1 MKRYVKNGIE
11 VKIPTRIINN
21 KEFPLFSNKLMEKLG
36 YKIKNVDNNEV
47 IQEREKV
54 IDNNIIKQQ
63 REIAYKTHSDK
74 YFIAYQAY
82 KELGETEKALEMKK
96 LWLKERNNINRLY
109 PYINETDVEQ
119 NKTE

>member
-11 VKIPTRIINN
+11 VKIPTRTINN
-21 KEFPLFSNKLMEKLG
+21 KEFSLFSNKLMEKLG
-36 YKIKNVDNNEV
+36 YKIKNVNEV
-47 IQEREKV
+47 IPEPEKI

-63 REIAYKTHSDK
+63 REIAYKTYSDK

-96 LWLKERNNINRLY
+96 LWLEERNTINKRY
-109 PYINETDVEQ
+109 PYVNETNVES
-119 NKTE
+119 

>member
-11 VKIPTRIINN
+11 VKIPTRTINN

-36 YKIKNVDNNEV
+36 YKIKDVDDNEV
-47 IQEREKV
+47 IQEPTKV
-54 IDNNIIKQQ
+54 TDNNIIKQQ
-63 REIAYKTHSDK
+63 REIAYKTYSDK

-96 LWLKERNNINRLY
+96 LWLEERNSINKRY
-109 PYINETDVEQ
+109 PYINETNVES
-119 NKTE
+119 